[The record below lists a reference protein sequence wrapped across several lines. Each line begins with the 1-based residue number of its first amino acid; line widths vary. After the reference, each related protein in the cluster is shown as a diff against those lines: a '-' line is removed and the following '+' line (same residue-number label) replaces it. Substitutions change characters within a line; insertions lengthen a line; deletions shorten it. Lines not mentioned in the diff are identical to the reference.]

1 MRTVSRLT
9 APTVQNTVLGLWW
22 SRIYPN
28 KGGAIIPATLKP
40 VETKPN
46 TFPISVAGASERIS
60 MSREGETTPEKNPA
74 ITNKDAIVPS
84 RIEKPATAKN
94 TIAMAT
100 KQRAANR

>member
-46 TFPISVAGASERIS
+46 TFPISVAGAADVLVQ
-60 MSREGETTPEKNPA
+60 G
-74 ITNKDAIVPS
+74 
-84 RIEKPATAKN
+84 
-94 TIAMAT
+94 
-100 KQRAANR
+100 RA